1 MGIGGV
7 HDGLTKRRMCDQRH
21 KEAEGENLGDTW
33 VSRGKASHLAG
44 GQTPKVLQK
53 EVHARSK
60 DREPGK

>member
-1 MGIGGV
+1 MTSPKGGCVIRSTKKLKERILGIPG
-7 HDGLTKRRMCDQRH
+7 
-21 KEAEGENLGDTW
+21 
-33 VSRGKASHLAG
+33 VSRRKASHLAG